1 MPELCR
7 PPIVWRIMMLKKT
20 GLRTGLVAGAAFA
33 VLLAAGTAHSLTRS
47 DYEVRT
53 LLTASAAEELFA
65 DAPAGVDPMVTGPVS
80 ASFKK
85 RQRDAGCDRA
95 VWPNVPGACYP
106 N

>member
-1 MPELCR
+1 MPEPSPALL
-7 PPIVWRIMMLKKT
+7 VWRTVMLKKT
-20 GLRTGLVAGAAFA
+20 GLRTGLAAMAAFA
-33 VLLAAGTAHSLTRS
+33 AVIAAGTAHSLTRG
-47 DYEVRT
+47 DYGAET
-53 LLTASAAEELFA
+53 ALTASAAEELFA

-95 VWPNVPGACYP
+95 KWPNVPVACYP